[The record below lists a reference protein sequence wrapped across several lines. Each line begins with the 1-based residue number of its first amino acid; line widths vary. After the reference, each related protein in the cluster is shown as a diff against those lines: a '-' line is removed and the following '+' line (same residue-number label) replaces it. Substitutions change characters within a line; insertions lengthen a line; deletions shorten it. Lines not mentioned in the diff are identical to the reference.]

1 MTTLMEKSVQV
12 AELAGRVRSA
22 NRLRDQGAAWVG
34 FDSRIKELTRR
45 LSGPMEFLEWVQGR
59 AGVRDRRSPV
69 GLKAAVSAV
78 ETLLTGLPNEPTPDR
93 TMVQL
98 GKVEEAVNNV
108 VSKLVESA
116 ETAWK
121 GYTATIQWTNPHIYA
136 PFQGDPV
143 FGEAVKELSEA
154 HTKLQTLRTE
164 TYLGDEVKR
173 TRFDEL
179 LDAQAD
185 LVAKLPAMDDE
196 EVMKF
201 LDNAAALGG
210 APLSAL
216 TPNVRAWLK
225 EHKMSSKYAI
235 RRS

>member
-1 MTTLMEKSVQV
+1 MTTLTEKSVQV
-12 AELAGRVRSA
+12 VELAGQVRGARVR
-22 NRLRDQGAAWVG
+22 RDQGAAWVG
-34 FDSRIKELTRR
+34 VDRRVKDLLLELSRPE
-45 LSGPMEFLEWVQGR
+45 EFLEWVQGR
-59 AGVRDRRSPV
+59 DGVRDQRSPA
-69 GLKAAVSAV
+69 GLRAAVGVV
-78 ETLLTGLPNEPTPDR
+78 ETLLSGLSNEPTPDR

-154 HTKLQTLRTE
+154 DTKLQALRTE
-164 TYLGDEVKR
+164 TYLGDEAKR

-185 LVAKLPAMDDE
+185 LVAKLPAMNDE

-201 LDNAAALGG
+201 LDNAAAPGG
-210 APLSAL
+210 AALSAL
-216 TPNVRAWLK
+216 TDNVRAWLK